1 MVQNDLSMYYFIGLL
16 NKTSSVLGKRLLK
29 EWVSRP
35 SRDKDL
41 LDARHASI
49 CYLSQ
54 PNIREKVLEM
64 ASHLRHIKDIHRLL
78 SRVRET
84 KATSNDWQYILKV

>member
-1 MVQNDLSMYYFIGLL
+1 L
-16 NKTSSVLGKRLLK
+16 NKTSSVLGQQLLK

-35 SRDKDL
+35 SRDKRL

-49 CYLSQ
+49 DYLSQ
-54 PNIREKVLEM
+54 PIVRDKVLEI
-64 ASHLRHIKDIHRLL
+64 ALHLRYVKDINRLL

-84 KATSNDWQYILKV
+84 KATSNDWQYILKVCNKCYMMEYKF